1 MKKFQT
7 FFSFLFEILLDS
19 NIGLKI
25 FLNCLRMMQF
35 EYGDWLAV
43 QCGCPSYE
51 EWRKQMFYA
60 VARVKKAQ
68 PEKFRDVWDYQD
80 LILQAHQDFS
90 KYLPNKVNKYGDK
103 KLISW

>member
-1 MKKFQT
+1 
-7 FFSFLFEILLDS
+7 
-19 NIGLKI
+19 
-25 FLNCLRMMQF
+25 MMQF

-51 EWRKQMFYA
+51 EWRKQMIYA

-68 PEKFRDVWDYQD
+68 PEKFSDVWDYQD
-80 LILQAHQDFS
+80 LISQAHHDFA